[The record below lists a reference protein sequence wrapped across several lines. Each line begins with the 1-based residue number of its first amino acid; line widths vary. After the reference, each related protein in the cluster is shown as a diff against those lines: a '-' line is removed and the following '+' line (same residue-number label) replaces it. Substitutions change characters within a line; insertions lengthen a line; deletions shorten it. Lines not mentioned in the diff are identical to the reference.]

1 MECVMPDD
9 LFTERQKLE
18 QRRDIL
24 KRRRQRA
31 AAMEAK
37 IDRTLATNSYKIESQ
52 RKMCLGAA
60 LLRAVE
66 ANSGPLDTLRKFI
79 LPHITRETDRAA
91 LVGTP
96 FEFSEDA

>member
-1 MECVMPDD
+1 MEYEMSDN

-37 IDRTLATNSYKIESQ
+37 IDRVLAKNDYKIESQ

-60 LLRAVE
+60 LLLAVE
-66 ANSGPLDTLRKFI
+66 HDPRPLDTLRKYI
-79 LPHITRETDRAA
+79 LPHITRDTDKRA
-91 LVGTP
+91 LVGTA
-96 FEFSEDA
+96 FELLVEA